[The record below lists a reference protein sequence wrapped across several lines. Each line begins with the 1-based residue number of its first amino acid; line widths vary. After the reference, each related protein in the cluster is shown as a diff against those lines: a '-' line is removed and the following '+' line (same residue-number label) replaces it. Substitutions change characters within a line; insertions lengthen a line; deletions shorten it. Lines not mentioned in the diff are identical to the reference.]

1 MKKVQIITVLSV
13 LIIVIASIIYAQLGG
28 TKDIKITKVSTN
40 GYLFIGKKYEGKRSS
55 KQFGKL
61 MNETADLVKTNQVQG
76 FFAVY
81 HFINP
86 DSDKDTLNS
95 LVGII
100 VADST
105 QTVPK
110 EYTLKKI
117 PSQEV
122 LQAVIVSHWLVSPS
136 PAEVTQKL
144 QAFALS
150 NGFIL
155 GDTILEKYN
164 IDKEIITEINVRK

>member
-1 MKKVQIITVLSV
+1 MKNVKLIITLSIV
-13 LIIVIASIIYAQLGG
+13 IIIIASIVYAQLGG

-40 GYLFIGKKYEGKRSS
+40 GYLFVGKKYEGKRSS

-61 MNETADLVKTNQVQG
+61 MNETADLVKTNQIQG

-86 DSDKDTLNS
+86 DSEKDTLNS

-117 PSQEV
+117 PTQEV
-122 LQAVIVSHWLVSPS
+122 LQAVLISHWLVSPS
-136 PAEVTQKL
+136 PAEVMQKL
-144 QAFALS
+144 QAFALN
-150 NGFIL
+150 NGFVL

-164 IDKEIITEINVRK
+164 QDKEIITEINLQK

>member
-1 MKKVQIITVLSV
+1 MKKVQIIIALSIV
-13 LIIVIASIIYAQLGG
+13 IIIIASIIYAQLGG
-28 TKDIKITKVSTN
+28 TKDIRITKVSTN

-61 MNETADLVKTNQVQG
+61 MNETADLVKANQVKG
-76 FFAVY
+76 SFAVY

-86 DSDKDTLNS
+86 DSEKDTLNS

-100 VADST
+100 VSDSL
-105 QTVPK
+105 QTAPQD
-110 EYTLKKI
+110 YTLKKI
-117 PSQEV
+117 PTQEV
-122 LQAVIVSHWLVSPS
+122 LQAVLISHWLVSPS

-164 IDKEIITEINVRK
+164 KDKEIITEINIKK